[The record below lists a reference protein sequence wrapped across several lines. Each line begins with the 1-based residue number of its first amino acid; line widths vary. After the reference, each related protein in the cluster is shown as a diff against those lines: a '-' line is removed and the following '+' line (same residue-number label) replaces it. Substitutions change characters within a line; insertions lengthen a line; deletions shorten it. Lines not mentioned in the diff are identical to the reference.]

1 MKKYYLKF
9 CNFVCKFN
17 SNTHILIA
25 VLAIGISAYSGLLIA
40 MKYPLLGILIGVMG
54 YAYALCTSLIRNKYG
69 IKN

>member
-9 CNFVCKFN
+9 CNFVCKF
-17 SNTHILIA
+17 STNTHILIA

-54 YAYALCTSLIRNKYG
+54 YVYALGTSLIRNKYG
-69 IKN
+69 IKE